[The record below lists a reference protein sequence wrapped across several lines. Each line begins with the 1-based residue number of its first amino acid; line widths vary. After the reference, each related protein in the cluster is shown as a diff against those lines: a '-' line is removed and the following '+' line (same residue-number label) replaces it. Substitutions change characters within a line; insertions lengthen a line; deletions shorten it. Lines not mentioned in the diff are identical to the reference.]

1 MALPAATRTALGRR
15 WVSALYESTPGRV
28 RRLLRPRPAKDIPLG
43 SALDA
48 DDLREVEAL
57 IGFVDACRKYAGE
70 LALNEMT
77 LRTFSEVQQY
87 LDASSHAL
95 LDGLRNAGEGDRR
108 FRQSQ
113 MNAAVR
119 FGGKVFG
126 ADYAATLNKAVELAS
141 AASIERT
148 AKAS

>member
-1 MALPAATRTALGRR
+1 MPAANN
-15 WVSALYESTPGRV
+15 
-28 RRLLRPRPAKDIPLG
+28 
-43 SALDA
+43 
-48 DDLREVEAL
+48 
-57 IGFVDACRKYAGE
+57 AGE

-87 LDASSHAL
+87 LDASSPAL
-95 LDGLRNAGEGDRR
+95 LDGLRNAGEGDGR

-113 MNAAVR
+113 MDAAVR

-148 AKAS
+148 SKAS